1 VLRKGNEKRR
11 TEKKQTKT
19 KKKNARVRVYNF
31 ISNTGESKKAKSQKL
46 DQRAKEIRVGASL
59 LAYEKSRR

>member
-1 VLRKGNEKRR
+1 MKKEEQKRN
-11 TEKKQTKT
+11 KQKR